1 MITANPPENE
11 IERLQSLQNYQIL
24 DSLPEE
30 DYDAIAKIASSICNT
45 PIALI
50 SLIDKDRQWFKAN
63 HGLDARET
71 PRDFAFCAHSIL
83 EPNDLFIINDATKDE
98 RFFDN
103 PLTTGEPNV
112 IFYAGA
118 PLNTSDGYSLGTLC
132 VIDNE
137 PKELSTEQKE
147 SLKLLANQVVNLL
160 ELRRKNQEL
169 QKVNKDVSNLNEQLN
184 NFAYR
189 LTHDLK
195 SPINGVNF
203 LVDVLK
209 TDHAALF
216 NNKEA
221 KDYLELISNRMGYMN
236 NLVDD
241 ILHYTKVNNEN
252 IIYSEISLLDTVES
266 IVSNIDIENVVSCSF
281 NLETDTI
288 VSSKIG
294 LMQVL
299 QNLISNSIKFSDKEK
314 VMLSIELKKDSD
326 YYHFIYSDNG
336 PGIPEKYREKVF
348 NMFETLSNEGNN
360 NTGIGLTTVKSII
373 DRLGGTCS
381 LEEPKDNNGGICF
394 QFKLLI
400 KDITS

>member
-11 IERLQSLQNYQIL
+11 IERLKSLQNYQIL

-83 EPNDLFIINDATKDE
+83 EPNDLFIINDATKDK

-103 PLTTGEPNV
+103 PLTTGDPNV

-132 VIDNE
+132 VIDNK

-147 SLKLLANQVVNLL
+147 SLKLLANQVVKLL
-160 ELRRKNQEL
+160 DLRKKNQEL
-169 QKVNKDVSNLNEQLN
+169 EKVNKDVSNLNEQLN

-203 LVDVLK
+203 LVDVIK

-216 NNKEA
+216 NNQEA
-221 KDYLELISNRMGYMN
+221 KDYLGLISNRMGYMS

-252 IIYSEISLLDTVES
+252 IIYSKFSLKETVASIVNNIDFENLVTCSYNLVSDTV
-266 IVSNIDIENVVSCSF
+266 
-281 NLETDTI
+281 

-294 LMQVL
+294 VMQVF

-336 PGIPEKYREKVF
+336 PGIPKKYREQVF

-373 DRLGGTCS
+373 ERLGGTCS
-381 LEEPKDNNGGICF
+381 LEEPKKNNTGICF

-400 KDITS
+400 KDITL